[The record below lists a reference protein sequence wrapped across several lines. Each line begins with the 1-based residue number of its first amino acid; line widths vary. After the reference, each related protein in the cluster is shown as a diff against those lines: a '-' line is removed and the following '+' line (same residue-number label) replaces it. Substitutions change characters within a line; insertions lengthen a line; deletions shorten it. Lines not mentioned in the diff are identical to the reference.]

1 MQFYLDLTADQ
12 HLKIM
17 CSYCFSQFQAA
28 GSGGRSLP
36 VHHPVLHY
44 KDRGSD
50 GQRRLPHCLVCHH
63 CHGVPGQRGHHLRE
77 FLVLAR
83 PSGGQ
88 KPTVHAVVLGRPFQ
102 SANGLGGG
110 PKDNIILCTYTQL
123 KTKSNGQVTHWARF
137 RKRCT
142 LLTLCHFKTGYVM
155 ILNSTI
161 NNNVY

>member
-1 MQFYLDLTADQ
+1 MQFYLDLTAN
-12 HLKIM
+12 HLLKIM

-36 VHHPVLHY
+36 VHHPVLHH

-77 FLVLAR
+77 FLLLAR

-88 KPTVHAVVLGRPFQ
+88 KPPVHAVVLGRPFQ
-102 SANGLGGG
+102 SDNGLGGG
-110 PKDNIILCTYTQL
+110 PKDNIILCTYSKL
-123 KTKSNGQVTHWARF
+123 KTKS
-137 RKRCT
+137 KRSCDS
-142 LLTLCHFKTGYVM
+142 LSEVSQEVYVVNALSFQDWICNDFKF
-155 ILNSTI
+155 NKK
-161 NNNVY
+161 